1 MTMKKMILAGALL
14 APFAVAAPALA
25 QVDASA
31 NVAVTQ
37 RSEAPRE
44 FTSRRV
50 IEVPAALNRGEQGQ
64 INRQGPAGNF

>member
-1 MTMKKMILAGALL
+1 MKKLILAGALL
-14 APFAVAAPALA
+14 APLAAAAPALA

-37 RSEAPRE
+37 RSETPRE
-44 FTSRRV
+44 FASRRV
-50 IEVPAALNRGEQGQ
+50 IAVPAALNRGEQGQ

>member
-1 MTMKKMILAGALL
+1 MKKFILTAALL
-14 APFAVAAPALA
+14 APLAAAAPAFA

-37 RSEAPRE
+37 ASETPRE

-50 IEVPAALNRGEQGQ
+50 LTVPAALNRGEQGQ

>member
-1 MTMKKMILAGALL
+1 MKKFILTAALL
-14 APFAVAAPALA
+14 APLAATAPAVA

-37 RSEAPRE
+37 ARETPRE

-50 IEVPAALNRGEQGQ
+50 LEVPAALNRGEQGQ

>member
-1 MTMKKMILAGALL
+1 MKKLILTAALL
-14 APFAVAAPALA
+14 APLAAAPAFA

-37 RSEAPRE
+37 TREIPRE

-50 IEVPAALNRGEQGQ
+50 LEVPAALNRGEQGQ
-64 INRQGPAGNF
+64 INRQGLPGNF